1 MIEVLVK
8 MAILLIGST
17 GSGKSC
23 LGNCL
28 IDPTGQK
35 KTFVTA
41 KSRLPETQRLQTGQS
56 SIDLPGRGAGDFK
69 FTVIDTPGVDEKHS
83 DLGHM
88 IDTIETL
95 RKINIIQAC
104 ILVIKCGSNNT
115 QYIST
120 LQYYSKLLPSLFE
133 KNVIIVMTEYREVQ
147 QQTYSGLKLSNM
159 VSYTWVPKVNAAY
172 LIKDTVQAIVS
183 SGCLS
188 FKPVVFTI
196 DSLLPTGYHFGM
208 QASEYNQIT
217 QKERALILHYIS
229 SLSPVIN
236 FETSKIPKTDYIKQK
251 EQEIIRQYEGEISG
265 YIAGLQQTQKK
276 RSVKL
281 KKIEETEKEITN
293 IRSRLKMLK
302 EEMDDKNSSDLVVV
316 GAWYFNET
324 SSLKWG
330 SEKRFRI
337 LVPFQNVTVTK
348 WDNGNCTWQEFR
360 EIKTNDGT
368 STVVTGN
375 LVEQLNEFTG
385 NLVEEFYAI
394 VTIEAKKKDKYSI
407 QIRELQVTIES
418 LEKQAEKLNNHLDR
432 IVGNTEKCEKE
443 VQLLR
448 SYIAQKRKLIEDINS
463 NWMTL
468 EEAYQR
474 HLEIYKLNASW

>member
-1 MIEVLVK
+1 

-23 LGNCL
+23 LGNYL
-28 IDPTGQK
+28 IDPSGQQT
-35 KTFVTA
+35 TFVTA
-41 KSRLPETQRLQTGQS
+41 KSRLPETQRLQVGQS
-56 SIDLPGRGAGDFK
+56 SIKLRGRGAGDFK
-69 FTVIDTPGVDEKHS
+69 FTIIDTPGLDGKHS
-83 DLGHM
+83 DLGRM

-95 RKINIIQAC
+95 RRISFIQAC
-104 ILVIKCGSNNT
+104 ILVIKCDSKNA

-133 KNVIIVMTEYREVQ
+133 KNVIIVMTEFVRE
-147 QQTYSGLKLSNM
+147 THSRRRLPSMGM
-159 VSYTWVPKVNAAY
+159 VSHTWMPKVIDVAD
-172 LIKDTVQAIVS
+172 LMRDTVQAIVS

-188 FKPVVFTI
+188 FEPMVFTI
-196 DSLLPTGYHFGM
+196 DSLPFIGSNFYM
-208 QASEYNQIT
+208 EEYNEINLR
-217 QKERALILHYIS
+217 ERASILNYVS
-229 SLSPVIN
+229 SLSPVVN

-251 EQEIIRQYEGEISG
+251 EWEIIRQYEGGISG
-265 YIAGLQQTQKK
+265 YNEGLQQTQEKY
-276 RSVKL
+276 SITL
-281 KKIEETEKEITN
+281 KEIEQTEKNITD
-293 IRSRLKMLK
+293 IRSRLKALK

-316 GAWYFNET
+316 GTWYFSKT
-324 SSLKWG
+324 SS
-330 SEKRFRI
+330 SEVGREKKFLI
-337 LVPFQNVTVTK
+337 FVPFQNVTVTK
-348 WDNGNCTWQEFR
+348 WDNGNCTWEDFR

-368 STVVTGN
+368 STVVTGK
-375 LVEQLNEFTG
+375 LAGQWNE
-385 NLVEEFYAI
+385 LYAI
-394 VTIEAKKKDKYSI
+394 VTIEAKKRDKYSI

-418 LEKQAEKLNNHLDR
+418 LEKQVEKLNKQLDR
-432 IVGNTEKCEKE
+432 IVAKTEKCEKE